1 MRPLLLDVYIR
12 TRSVMLRDERRGEE
26 EEEEEE
32 IMRDYGIRSVRGE
45 KGEDEGSA
53 KNIKISVNRRK
64 QPRQKAR

>member
-1 MRPLLLDVYIR
+1 
-12 TRSVMLRDERRGEE
+12 MLRDERKGEEE